1 MRDLSFRV
9 SIVMKRHHG
18 HHGNSYKGKHLIG
31 ADLQFRGLV
40 HYPHGG
46 KHGGMQADMMLGK
59 YLRVL
64 YSDPQPSERKR
75 NTGPG
80 LSF

>member
-31 ADLQFRGLV
+31 ADLQFHRLA
-40 HYPHGG
+40 HYHHGG
-46 KHGGMQADMMLGK
+46 NHGSMKATMVLEK
-59 YLRVL
+59 LRV
-64 YSDPQPSERKR
+64 STSCSEGQKGMCV
-75 NTGPG
+75 T
-80 LSF
+80 LV